1 MNIMSLGDIDT
12 KNEETTDT
20 AAYCWVRMAR
30 DSEFSFSKIYG
41 AAARIVLSNLNRW
54 RGRLGIRNFNS
65 RPNNNHNLLE
75 S

>member
-20 AAYCWVRMAR
+20 AIYLQLLGKKLGKNGAR
-30 DSEFSFSKIYG
+30 F
-41 AAARIVLSNLNRW
+41 RIFIFQDLW
-54 RGRLGIRNFNS
+54 RS
-65 RPNNNHNLLE
+65 